1 MIDALS
7 MGFMQRAFAAGILIA
22 LLCGLFSTFVVL
34 KRLSF
39 IGVGISH
46 SAFGGVSLGYF
57 LGINPTLSA
66 VIFSAGVAL
75 LIGFINRRGKLHE
88 DTTIGIFFALTMALG
103 IFFIGISKKYNVDL
117 FGYLFGNILAIT
129 KADLVLVL
137 VSTPILLIIL
147 AAMFKDLLFISFDE
161 EVATTSGIPVGPVYY
176 LFLLSMSIT
185 IILAI
190 KVVGIILVSALL
202 VLPAATARQLTNN
215 YRALVGYSVV
225 LGIVSTIVGLFLSY
239 YLDLSSGATIV
250 LFAGLLFFLSL
261 LYSSLKR
268 KHWKQTDVPS

>member
-1 MIDALS
+1 MVIDALS

-22 LLCGLFSTFVVL
+22 VLCGVFSTFVVL

-88 DTTIGIFFALTMALG
+88 DTAIGIFFALTMALG

-137 VSTPILLIIL
+137 VSAPILLIIL
-147 AAMFKDLLFISFDE
+147 AAVFKELLFLSFDE
-161 EVATTSGIPVGPVYY
+161 EVASVSGIPVGPIYY
-176 LFLLSMSIT
+176 LFLFSMAIT
-185 IILAI
+185 IVLAI

-202 VLPAATARQLTNN
+202 VLPAATARQLTDN
-215 YRALVGYSVV
+215 YRALVVYSVL
-225 LGIVSTIVGLFLSY
+225 LGIVSTVAGLFLSY
-239 YLDLSSGATIV
+239 YLNLSSGATIV
-250 LFAGLLFFLSL
+250 LFAGLLFFLSF
-261 LYSSLKR
+261 LYSSFKR
-268 KHWKQTDVPS
+268 KR

>member
-7 MGFMQRAFAAGILIA
+7 LGFMQRAFVAGILIS
-22 LLCGLFSTFVVL
+22 LLCGLFSVFVLL

-66 VIFSAGVAL
+66 VLFSGAIAL
-75 LIGFINRRGKLHE
+75 LIGFMNRRGKLHE
-88 DTTIGIFFALTMALG
+88 DTAIGIFFALTMALG

-129 KADLVLVL
+129 RADLILVCVAAPLILIVLG
-137 VSTPILLIIL
+137 
-147 AAMFKDLLFISFDE
+147 AMFKELLFLSFDE
-161 EVATTSGIPVGPVYY
+161 EVAIVSGIAVAPIYY
-176 LFLLSMSIT
+176 LFLLLMAIA

-215 YRALVGYSVV
+215 YRAMTAWSVV
-225 LGIVSTIVGLFLSY
+225 LGVASTIAGLFLSY
-239 YLDLSSGATIV
+239 YLDLPSGATIV
-250 LFAGLLFFLSL
+250 LFAGFLFFLSL
-261 LYSSLKR
+261 IYSTFSR
-268 KHWKQTDVPS
+268 RH

>member
-1 MIDALS
+1 MIDALG
-7 MGFMQRAFAAGILIA
+7 MGFMQRAFTAGILIA

-66 VIFSAGVAL
+66 IVFSAAVAL

-88 DTTIGIFFALTMALG
+88 DTAIGIFFALTMALG

-129 KADLVLVL
+129 KTDLVLVL

-176 LFLLSMSIT
+176 LFLLCMAIA

-215 YRALVGYSVV
+215 YRALAVCSVV
-225 LGIVSTIVGLFLSY
+225 LGVVSTIVGLFLSY

-250 LFAGLLFFLSL
+250 LFAGLLFFLSF
-261 LYSSLKR
+261 LYSSMKG
-268 KHWKQTDVPS
+268 KH